1 MDRNELKTYITRV
14 LLEKINT
21 NPRVIGKLVKKQI
34 SFNGI
39 CREIVCEGTVDDANN
54 FANENNLTF
63 TGSFDS
69 HFGGHYNDEMTSF
82 EFHPNS
88 EFYGYLMEMNMTSR
102 EQLLRISG
110 KNNQILTEVNV
121 RIVEELVECIFT
133 DDIFVTER
141 TNLVFDKINKQI
153 KNKLYDKMQYNKL
166 FEYLFNQVC
175 IFKCDTK
182 PTLNEV
188 ETEFALKLI
197 SNRYFSE
204 IKNNLTN
211 DKTTSILNTK
221 SFKDGT
227 AFENMQRIVSGQKRF
242 L

>member
-1 MDRNELKTYITRV
+1 MNRKELKTYVTQV

-21 NPRVIGKLVKKQI
+21 TPNVVGKLLKKQI

-39 CREIVCEGTVDDANN
+39 RREVVCEGTVDDANN

-82 EFHPNS
+82 EFHPNA
-88 EFYGYLMEMNMTSR
+88 EFYGHLMELNMTSR

-110 KNNQILTEVNV
+110 KNNQILTEVCVKN
-121 RIVEELVECIFT
+121 VEELVEYIFT
-133 DDIFVTER
+133 DDVFITER

-153 KNKLYDKMQYNKL
+153 KNKLYDKTQFNKL
-166 FEYLFNQVC
+166 FEYLFKQVC
-175 IFKCDTK
+175 VFKCNTK
-182 PTLNEV
+182 PSLNEV

-197 SNRYFSE
+197 SNRYFSD
-204 IKNNLTN
+204 IKNNPTN
-211 DKTTSILNTK
+211 DKTTSTIYTK
-221 SFKDGT
+221 SFKNGT